1 MVCNKLERGRRGA
14 VGAAALVTVVVGAA
28 VVATEASLASGTP
41 CFW

>member
-1 MVCNKLERGRRGA
+1 MVCNKLERGRWGA
-14 VGAAALVTVVVGAA
+14 VTAALVIVVVGAA